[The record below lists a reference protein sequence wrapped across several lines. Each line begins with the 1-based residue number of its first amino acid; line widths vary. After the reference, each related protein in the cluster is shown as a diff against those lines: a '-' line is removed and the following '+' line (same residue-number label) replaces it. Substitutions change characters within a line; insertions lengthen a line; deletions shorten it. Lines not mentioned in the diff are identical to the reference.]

1 MRSDVVPGKIRQTLV
16 ADFSKDPVSI
26 ACEGLSFA
34 ESFGRWS
41 KESVVRL
48 VVPGHALAPRALMR
62 IDVNISAFVPPNVKE
77 QKVDLF
83 ANGVRAAGWTFA
95 EKNMWVQE
103 QIFFKPSEAD
113 ASNGITLEFLIHYAT
128 RPSDLGKSDDER
140 ALGLA
145 FKSLEVY
152 QVESLGKRRA
162 DVLDFSL
169 LKKLGMS
176 IKRPFE

>member
-1 MRSDVVPGKIRQTLV
+1 
-16 ADFSKDPVSI
+16 
-26 ACEGLSFA
+26 
-34 ESFGRWS
+34 
-41 KESVVRL
+41 
-48 VVPGHALAPRALMR
+48 
-62 IDVNISAFVPPNVKE
+62 
-77 QKVDLF
+77 
-83 ANGVRAAGWTFA
+83 
-95 EKNMWVQE
+95 MWVQE